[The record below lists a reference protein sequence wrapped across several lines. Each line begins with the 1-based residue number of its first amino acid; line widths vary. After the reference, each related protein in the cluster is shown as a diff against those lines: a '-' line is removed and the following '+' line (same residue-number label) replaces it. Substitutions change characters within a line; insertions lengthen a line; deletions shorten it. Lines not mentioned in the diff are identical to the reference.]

1 MLVLTSIFSSYECL
15 GAFVLTYIVVWVD
28 DYTSF
33 WEYSSSM
40 VGVWMLVCLEFLLL
54 LTVWS
59 CVPPVASFNTLP
71 FVSYCNVVLMSLVI
85 LLIVSALVDL
95 LYLNLFDVL

>member
-1 MLVLTSIFSSYECL
+1 
-15 GAFVLTYIVVWVD
+15 
-28 DYTSF
+28 
-33 WEYSSSM
+33 M

-59 CVPPVASFNTLP
+59 CVPPVASFNTFA
-71 FVSYCNVVLMSLVI
+71 FVSYGNVVIMSLVI

-95 LYLNLFDVL
+95 LYLALFDVL